1 MIINQLIKIDM
12 KQTEISNLVLGR
24 EEVYKASPRIW
35 SFKFTDDV
43 VNGINL
49 NLSNMVSAYPFEC
62 GGYQWK
68 DSERLYLCGEFSE
81 DTMRHNEIQQRL
93 VKSVSGFA
101 TAIDYALLR
110 NAQIHIFGKP
120 LQFN

>member
-12 KQTEISNLVLGR
+12 SKSDNVNLVLGR

-49 NLSNMVSAYPFEC
+49 NLSNMVSAYPFEY
-62 GGYQWK
+62 GGYQKVMLRDGRGMNWK
-68 DSERLYLCGEFSE
+68 QY
-81 DTMRHNEIQQRL
+81 TW
-93 VKSVSGFA
+93 
-101 TAIDYALLR
+101 T
-110 NAQIHIFGKP
+110 
-120 LQFN
+120 

>member
-1 MIINQLIKIDM
+1 M
-12 KQTEISNLVLGR
+12 KQKEISNLVLGR

-35 SFKFTDDV
+35 SFKYTNDV

-68 DSERLYLCGEFSE
+68 DSERFLSLITFCTINSIN
-81 DTMRHNEIQQRL
+81 H
-93 VKSVSGFA
+93 VK
-101 TAIDYALLR
+101 
-110 NAQIHIFGKP
+110 
-120 LQFN
+120 